1 MDSTQNIQSNNQTD
15 DEILAEIKRLSS
27 IISIRRRVITLKQ
40 KPKEPPKKRG
50 PKPKKVKQEET
61 EEKKPEETEEKKPE
75 EAKKKPC
82 AEWRYKSNGKY
93 DKNPIDPEYFKIY
106 WREHFQKPYTC
117 LICEKVLSSCG
128 IGCIK
133 KHERSAKC
141 QRAKLKKEEIIKENE
156 NIIMNSVF

>member
-50 PKPKKVKQEET
+50 PKPKKLKQEET

-75 EAKKKPC
+75 EVKKNLV
-82 AEWRYKSNGKY
+82 RNG
-93 DKNPIDPEYFKIY
+93 DINPTENMIK
-106 WREHFQKPYTC
+106 T
-117 LICEKVLSSCG
+117 LLTLS
-128 IGCIK
+128 
-133 KHERSAKC
+133 
-141 QRAKLKKEEIIKENE
+141 IIKYIGENTFK
-156 NIIMNSVF
+156 SHTHV